1 MEKYVFLSM
10 LRTSLLQMNVPA
22 NNIIKHVE
30 VFEKYFSSKT
40 PEETKKIIKNIGG
53 LDGALEAVYKIES
66 KRNPDILKPSD
77 IKKNTTQ
84 NSDSSSSS
92 DPNIVENV
100 SFDEQ
105 NASDEVFSPDLD
117 ALEKQVTS
125 EISIEKAIE
134 STREIPAL
142 DGSPITEDVELIF
155 KKRQNEKH
163 KEMEKTTVNNVTILP
178 EDNFELAT
186 ELPPLED
193 EIMAYKHPSVI
204 VELFKNLRNKMSD
217 DVYKYTLPLTM
228 LLKILGYA
236 LIIALFPMLAIVTA
250 VFYVLYF
257 ACMVGGGL
265 VSIVSLIYGIVK
277 FSSSVAVGLYEI
289 GIGIIII
296 GTTLLL
302 CILIFIFNKKVI
314 PLLFRKLKE
323 IFKLWTK
330 ANKAFFRRTA
340 KGVSA

>member
-66 KRNPDILKPSD
+66 KRNPDILSPSEL
-77 IKKNTTQ
+77 KKNITENT
-84 NSDSSSSS
+84 SSAE
-92 DPNIVENV
+92 PEPEAVENI
-100 SFDEQ
+100 SFDKQ
-105 NASDEVFSPDLD
+105 NTVEEDFFPDID

-134 STREIPAL
+134 STKEIPSL
-142 DGSPITEDVELIF
+142 DGLTVDEDVELIF
-155 KKRQNEKH
+155 QKRQAPPKRE
-163 KEMEKTTVNNVTILP
+163 EMEKTTVNNVAVLP
-178 EDNFELAT
+178 EDNFEFAT

-204 VELFKNLRNKMSD
+204 VEFFKNLRNKMSD

-228 LLKILGYA
+228 LINIFGYVLLA
-236 LIIALFPMLAIVTA
+236 LLFPVLAVIA
-250 VFYVLYF
+250 AAFYVLYF
-257 ACMVGGGL
+257 ASMICG
-265 VSIVSLIYGIVK
+265 GIVAIISFVYGFIK
-277 FSSSVAVGLYEI
+277 IGASVAIGLYEI

-296 GTTLLL
+296 GITLVL
-302 CILIFIFNKKVI
+302 CVFIYLFNKKAM
-314 PLLFRKLKE
+314 PFLFGKVKE
-323 IFKLWTK
+323 LFSLWIK
-330 ANKAFFRRTA
+330 SNKAFFRKNAKEVRT
-340 KGVSA
+340 